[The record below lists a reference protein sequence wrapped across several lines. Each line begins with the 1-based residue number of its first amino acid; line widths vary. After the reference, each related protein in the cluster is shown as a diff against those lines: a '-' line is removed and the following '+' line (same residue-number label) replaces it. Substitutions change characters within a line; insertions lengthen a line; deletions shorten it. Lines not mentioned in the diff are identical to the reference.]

1 MEKVKFFDTTLR
13 DGEQSPG
20 CSMSADE
27 KLTLAKQLE
36 RLGVNTIEAGFA
48 ASSPG
53 DFESVR
59 QIGQQIINSTVV
71 SLCRASKND
80 IDSAVE
86 ALSDAKNW
94 GIHTFISTSDL
105 HMKHKLQ
112 MEPKDVKDMA
122 VAAVERAKKSTDCVE
137 FSPED
142 ASRSDP
148 EFLVEVL
155 SETVRAGA
163 TILNI
168 PDTVG
173 YTMPDEMFELITR
186 LRNEVYNADKVT
198 FSVHCHND
206 LGMGVANS
214 LAAVRAGARQIECTI
229 NGIGERA
236 GNASLEELVMALKTR
251 QEYFGFESDIVT
263 EQLFPSSKLLSQITG
278 VDVQPNKAI
287 VGANAFAHESGIHQ
301 DGMLKNR
308 NTYEIMTPESV
319 GVKQTSLVMGKHS
332 GRHAFKD
339 KLTDLGYKDI
349 TDDVIQTAFG
359 KFKILADKKKHVYDE
374 DIAALVDDS
383 LIKEDNVITLKSLKV
398 FAGTGE
404 PQRADMTLEV
414 YGEIKKATETGD
426 GPVDAIF
433 KCVKKLYPHDVKLQ
447 LYQVHAV
454 TEGTDAQATVSVRI
468 EENGK
473 TTVGQAAD
481 TDTLV
486 ASANAYL
493 NALNKMIIKR
503 KKTAP
508 DGYQQQKNYQ
518 QKKMEG
524 I

>member
-59 QIGQQIINSTVV
+59 EIGQQIINSTVV
-71 SLCRASKND
+71 SLCRCSKND
-80 IDSAVE
+80 IDSTIE
-86 ALSDAKNW
+86 ALGDAKNW
-94 GIHTFISTSDL
+94 GIHTFISTSAL

-112 MEPKDVKDMA
+112 MEPKDVKAMA
-122 VAAVERAKKSTDCVE
+122 VAAVERAKKANDNVE
-137 FSPED
+137 FSAED
-142 ASRSDP
+142 ATRSDP
-148 EFLVEVL
+148 EFLVEVF
-155 SETVRAGA
+155 SEAVRAGA
-163 TILNI
+163 TILNV

-173 YTMPDEMFELITR
+173 YTTPDEMFELITR

-287 VGANAFAHESGIHQ
+287 VGANAFAHEAGIHQ
-301 DGMLKNR
+301 HGVLKNPL
-308 NTYEIMTPESV
+308 TYEIMTPQSV
-319 GVKQTSLVMGKHS
+319 GIKSSNLVMGKHS
-332 GRHAFKD
+332 GRFALGERIKELGF
-339 KLTDLGYKDI
+339 DL
-349 TDDVIQTAFG
+349 
-359 KFKILADKKKHVYDE
+359 
-374 DIAALVDDS
+374 S
-383 LIKEDNVITLKSLKV
+383 LIHI
-398 FAGTGE
+398 
-404 PQRADMTLEV
+404 
-414 YGEIKKATETGD
+414 
-426 GPVDAIF
+426 
-433 KCVKKLYPHDVKLQ
+433 
-447 LYQVHAV
+447 
-454 TEGTDAQATVSVRI
+454 
-468 EENGK
+468 
-473 TTVGQAAD
+473 
-481 TDTLV
+481 
-486 ASANAYL
+486 
-493 NALNKMIIKR
+493 
-503 KKTAP
+503 
-508 DGYQQQKNYQ
+508 
-518 QKKMEG
+518 
-524 I
+524 